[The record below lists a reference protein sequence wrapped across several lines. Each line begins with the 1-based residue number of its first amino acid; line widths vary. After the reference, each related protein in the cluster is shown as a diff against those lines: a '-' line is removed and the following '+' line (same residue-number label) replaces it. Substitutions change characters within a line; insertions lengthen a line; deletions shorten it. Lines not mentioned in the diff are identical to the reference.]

1 MPKMSNVRIVWR
13 FLDISAFD
21 CIIENMLYQ
30 LLCISEFATKLVSA
44 LSGTLLAVIIVAII
58 FGVKNKKS
66 KEPLVPAK
74 KKAQT
79 DEVSDDKKK
88 KKSKKKSEENA
99 PSADENAHESA
110 QESSQ
115 NGDKS
120 SEDGKPQNDEK

>member
-1 MPKMSNVRIVWR
+1 
-13 FLDISAFD
+13 
-21 CIIENMLYQ
+21 MLYQ

-58 FGVKNKKS
+58 FGAKNKKS

-79 DEVSDDKKK
+79 DEVSNDKKN

-99 PSADENAHESA
+99 PSAENAQEPT

-120 SEDGKPQNDEK
+120 SEDDKPQNDEQ

>member
-1 MPKMSNVRIVWR
+1 
-13 FLDISAFD
+13 
-21 CIIENMLYQ
+21 MLYQ

-58 FGVKNKKS
+58 FGAKNKKS

-79 DEVSDDKKK
+79 DEVSNDKKN

-99 PSADENAHESA
+99 PSADETA
-110 QESSQ
+110 QEPAQETSQ
-115 NGDKS
+115 NDDKS
-120 SEDGKPQNDEK
+120 SEDDTSKNDEQ

>member
-1 MPKMSNVRIVWR
+1 
-13 FLDISAFD
+13 
-21 CIIENMLYQ
+21 MLYQ

-44 LSGTLLAVIIVAII
+44 LSGTLLAVIIVAFI
-58 FGVKNKKS
+58 FGAKNKKS

-79 DEVSDDKKK
+79 DEVSNDKKN

-99 PSADENAHESA
+99 PSAENAQEPA

-115 NGDKS
+115 NDDKS
-120 SEDGKPQNDEK
+120 SEEDTPKNDEK